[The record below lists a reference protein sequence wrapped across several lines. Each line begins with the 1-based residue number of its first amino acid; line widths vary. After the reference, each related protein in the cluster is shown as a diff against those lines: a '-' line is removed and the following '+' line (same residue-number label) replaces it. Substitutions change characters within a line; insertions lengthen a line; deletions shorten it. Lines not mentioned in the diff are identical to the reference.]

1 MHNVSAG
8 VIVGD
13 ATLALQAVKR
23 HRSGRYEC
31 EASNVEGDAKS
42 NGVSIN
48 IKCEYDSKSKLCS
61 CLFF

>member
-1 MHNVSAG
+1 MHNVTAG

-31 EASNVEGDAKS
+31 EASNVEGDSRS
-42 NGVSIN
+42 NVVSISV
-48 IKCEYDSKSKLCS
+48 KCEYHPEALNPYV
-61 CLFF
+61 